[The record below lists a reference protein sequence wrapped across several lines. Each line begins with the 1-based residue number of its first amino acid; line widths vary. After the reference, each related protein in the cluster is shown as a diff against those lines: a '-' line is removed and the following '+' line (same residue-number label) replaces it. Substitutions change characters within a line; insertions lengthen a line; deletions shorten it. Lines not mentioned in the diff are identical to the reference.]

1 MYMSNVNAIGAFRPR
16 GGYLLDSYPGAAAA
30 YSLRKLSSD
39 TTNVVRV
46 QRNSDFQQ
54 RDFTA
59 QEILDGDLETWVGT
73 SANGLVVVWY
83 DQSGNNNNATATTQ
97 FSPIIV
103 DNGVQV
109 TEDGIPM
116 IDFNLTG
123 YKRLIIA
130 SPVPYTNGAY
140 TFFGNGTQQSDVNN
154 KEIFLSGNTG
164 SFEFG
169 FQVVG
174 AEKRI
179 YADRRS
185 EAFLGNLVIPENS
198 RRYYA
203 VACLVNNTQAKFSA
217 NTSQGLGLEVSA
229 SFTQPVTYVG
239 GGPTTSGDFQGKMGD
254 WILYDTDQWINQPQ
268 IQANIN
274 SYYSI
279 Y

>member
-46 QRNSDFQQ
+46 QRYSDSQQ

-59 QEILDGDLETWVGT
+59 QEILDGDLETWVG
-73 SANGLVVVWY
+73 AGVRGDVVVWY

-103 DNGVQV
+103 DNGIQV
-109 TEDGIPM
+109 AKNGIPM
-116 IDFNLTG
+116 IDFTLTG
-123 YKRLIIA
+123 YKRLTIA
-130 SPVPYTNGAY
+130 SPVPYTNNAY

-185 EAFLGNLVIPENS
+185 EAFLGNLVIPVNS
-198 RRYYA
+198 IGHYA
-203 VACLVNNTQAKFSA
+203 VACLVNNT
-217 NTSQGLGLEVSA
+217 
-229 SFTQPVTYVG
+229 
-239 GGPTTSGDFQGKMGD
+239 
-254 WILYDTDQWINQPQ
+254 
-268 IQANIN
+268 
-274 SYYSI
+274 
-279 Y
+279 